1 VAREQLALD
10 GRDRLLEDRGVQ
22 LELQVGDVAYAPA
35 PAPAQLEGQEA
46 LELAPALEGF
56 DAARA
61 VAIRSAHQGAAP
73 PGFCACGVAV
83 RTAWE
88 HHEHVLE
95 ALRGEGLAE
104 PLRPHEAAPSDP
116 ERVVCEWCG
125 GSAVVGSTC
134 PKSIGCPSCP
144 AGPGQNCRRPSGH
157 PCRMHAPRW
166 EAAEAMDA
174 AAGVTYGEG
183 VG

>member
-1 VAREQLALD
+1 MAREQLALD
-10 GRDRLLEDRGVQ
+10 GRDALLRDEGVQ
-22 LELQVGDVAYAPA
+22 LELQVGDVGYAPA
-35 PAPAQLEGQEA
+35 PPAEELPGQGA
-46 LELAPALEGF
+46 LELEGF
-56 DAARA
+56 DSARA
-61 VAIRSAHQGAAP
+61 VAIRAAHQG
-73 PGFCACGVAV
+73 GEVGVCGCGVRV

-95 ALRGEGLAE
+95 ALRAEGLAE
-104 PLRPHEAAPSDP
+104 PLRGHEAAPSDP
-116 ERVVCEWCG
+116 GRVVCEWCG
-125 GSAVVGSTC
+125 GSAVAGSTC
-134 PKSIGCPSCP
+134 PKSIGCLSCP

-174 AAGVTYGEG
+174 AAGISYGE